1 MYSSLTKIDAVS
13 SDPDRFV
20 QTDHRERAEI
30 EADPEISVL
39 FALTRVLN
47 ARKYAETK
55 SSDGRVV
62 YVSAAASLP
71 PFLLEVLAACGAML
85 ERMEDRLAIE
95 PPATAATPGEL
106 ADQAFR
112 ALAQRVSRRCGL
124 TDFAAVLRA
133 VEAETLADP
142 PVLEED
148 EPAYWT
154 RVLEL
159 AAVVCEVVRA
169 RHGGRWQEHDRAVV
183 PFGFSIGDGNQVV
196 LPTNRAQRF
205 ISDGEPESMFLLLAP
220 ALETTEDGP
229 VLPNL
234 RARSEAIAENMA
246 FRPLLEGLSGD
257 HEDVPVIVYGT
268 DRPTS
273 FAIMTNRESEDLE
286 AVHAQALENLAAQ
299 EVSVDPIEGDGIKLL
314 VVSGNYYASEK
325 LLDARFM
332 RDLHRRTGQELLC
345 VVVPRRG
352 LMFVGGRAPGD
363 RDQLVALRAIAE
375 KEASTTRSISTAI
388 LLVQGGAVVGR
399 VSLEPVRGGDPE
411 PPPAKKP
418 GLLGRLFG
426 RKK

>member
-1 MYSSLTKIDAVS
+1 MYSSLTKIDLAS
-13 SDPDRFV
+13 SNPDRFV

-30 EADPEISVL
+30 EAEPEISVL

-47 ARKYAETK
+47 ARNYAETK

-62 YVSAAASLP
+62 YAAAAESLP
-71 PFLLEVLAACGAML
+71 PFLLEALAASGAMI
-85 ERMEDRLAIE
+85 ERMAEHSAIE

-142 PVLEED
+142 PALEED

-169 RHGGRWQEHDRAVV
+169 RHGGRWQESERAVV
-183 PFGFSIGDGNQVV
+183 PFGFAIGDGNQLV

-205 ISDGEPESMFLLLAP
+205 IADGDSESMFLLLAS
-220 ALETTEDGP
+220 AQESTEGGP
-229 VLPNL
+229 MLPNL
-234 RARSEAIAENMA
+234 RARSEAILENMA
-246 FRPLLEGLSGD
+246 FRPLLEGLPGD

-273 FAIMTNRESEDLE
+273 FAIMTTSESEDLE

-299 EVSVDPIEGDGIKLL
+299 EVSVDPLEVGGIKLL

-352 LMFVGGRAPGD
+352 LMFVGGGAPSD
-363 RDQLVALRAIAE
+363 REQLGLLHAMAQE
-375 KEASTTRSISTAI
+375 EASTTRSISTAI

-399 VSLEPVRGGDPE
+399 ISLEPARGGDPE

-418 GLLGRLFG
+418 GLLRRLFG